1 MKRYTLQMLI
11 HDARVF
17 NQLRMEYRR
26 DKKNRR
32 GAAAGAWFSR
42 YLPGMRRRARVRE
55 DGLCRCFVIR
65 IVQTRCGTVRGE
77 RECFSVQG
85 QQYGADGVHN
95 STHASLW

>member
-42 YLPGMRRRARVRE
+42 YLPGLRRRARV
-55 DGLCRCFVIR
+55 
-65 IVQTRCGTVRGE
+65 
-77 RECFSVQG
+77 
-85 QQYGADGVHN
+85 
-95 STHASLW
+95 